1 MKVLLFDDQIG
12 TTLDVAVYYMGQ
24 FTLCYFTPMPILTST
39 GFYLKF
45 GDKCFLEIGDNND
58 IREHV
63 SIHRS
68 SKATDKTV
76 R

>member
-1 MKVLLFDDQIG
+1 MKVLLLDDQIG
-12 TTLDVAVYYMGQ
+12 TTLDVGVYYMGQ
-24 FTLCYFTPMPILTST
+24 FTLGYFTLMSILTST
-39 GFYLKF
+39 SFYLKF

-68 SKATDKTV
+68 SKTSDTTV

>member
-1 MKVLLFDDQIG
+1 MKVMLLDDQIG
-12 TTLDVAVYYMGQ
+12 TTMDVAVYYMGK
-24 FTLCYFTPMPILTST
+24 FVLRFLTPMSILTST
-39 GFYLKF
+39 GFFLKF

-68 SKATDKTV
+68 SKTTDNTV

>member
-1 MKVLLFDDQIG
+1 MKVMLLDDQIR

-24 FTLCYFTPMPILTST
+24 FILCYLTPMSILTST
-39 GFYLKF
+39 GFFLKF

>member
-1 MKVLLFDDQIG
+1 MKVLLLDDQIG
-12 TTLDVAVYYMGQ
+12 TTLAVTVYYMGQ
-24 FTLCYFTPMPILTST
+24 FILCYLTPMSILTSA
-39 GFYLKF
+39 GFFLKF

-68 SKATDKTV
+68 SKTTDKTV